1 MPAPPFAERLTQFS
15 LELGRLDQA
24 LRGASAAPA
33 VIFRQRLAAIRRHG
47 AVDGWVIDPWYLVAE
62 LHGLVPRVIG
72 QDSFERGTTVDAASH
87 AFTIWR
93 WYARPDEMQ
102 ASAIAEAEAFLSEQS
117 SGWGPILDAGIAFHR
132 WLESSRPRAPFCAA
146 LGRYWHSHDILRT
159 PLILTGIESL
169 TPGTP
174 WEIEPWLCWW
184 LDALLAEV
192 REAHDLLRQ
201 LERARRQALER
212 CGAQRR
218 HSRAPQAINVL
229 AIQPLV
235 SASMLADRLGM
246 SLKSALQLLS
256 VFQDRSIVVEV
267 THRAAHR
274 LFGLAGLNPLRDVV
288 TPPKRP
294 TPGRKRGRPRKND
307 LFTAHSV
314 LADEMTQPPPLTR
327 LDPVQ
332 FDYEDLAAAMDQ
344 ANEAIMR
351 SSLLI
356 ARLKGKTA
364 S

>member
-1 MPAPPFAERLTQFS
+1 MAAPPFAERLTRLS

-24 LRGASAAPA
+24 LRAASVTPA
-33 VIFRQRLAAIRRHG
+33 VVFRQRLAAIQRHC
-47 AVDGWVIDPWYLVAE
+47 AVDGWMIDPWYLVAE
-62 LHGLVPRVIG
+62 LHGLVPRVVG

-87 AFTIWR
+87 AFTLWR
-93 WYARPDEMQ
+93 WYAHPDETQ
-102 ASAIAEAEAFLSEQS
+102 ANAIAESEAFLSDQS
-117 SGWGPILDAGIAFHR
+117 AGWGPILDAGVAFHR
-132 WLESSRPRAPFCAA
+132 WLESGRPRAPFCAA

-201 LERARRQALER
+201 LEQARRQALER

-235 SASMLADRLGM
+235 SASMLAERLGM
-246 SLKSALQLLS
+246 SMKSALQLLS
-256 VFQDRSIVVEV
+256 VFQDRGIVVEV

-307 LFTAHSV
+307 PFTAHSV
-314 LADEMTQPPPLTR
+314 LTDEMTQLPPLTR

-332 FDYEDLAAAMDQ
+332 FDYEDLAAAMNQ
-344 ANEAIMR
+344 ADEAIMR

-356 ARLKGKTA
+356 ARVKGKKA

>member
-1 MPAPPFAERLTQFS
+1 MAAPPFAERLTRLS

-24 LRGASAAPA
+24 LRAASVTPA
-33 VIFRQRLAAIRRHG
+33 VVFRQRLAAIQRHC
-47 AVDGWVIDPWYLVAE
+47 AVDGWMIDPWYLVAE
-62 LHGLVPRVIG
+62 LHGLVPRVVG

-87 AFTIWR
+87 AFTLWR
-93 WYARPDEMQ
+93 WYAHPDETQ
-102 ASAIAEAEAFLSEQS
+102 ANAIAESEAFLSDQS
-117 SGWGPILDAGIAFHR
+117 AGWGPILDAGVAFHR
-132 WLESSRPRAPFCAA
+132 WLESGRPRAPFCAA

-201 LERARRQALER
+201 LEQARRQALER

-235 SASMLADRLGM
+235 SASMLAERLGM
-246 SLKSALQLLS
+246 SMKSALQLLS
-256 VFQDRSIVVEV
+256 VFQDRGIVVEV

-274 LFGLAGLNPLRDVV
+274 L
-288 TPPKRP
+288 
-294 TPGRKRGRPRKND
+294 
-307 LFTAHSV
+307 
-314 LADEMTQPPPLTR
+314 
-327 LDPVQ
+327 
-332 FDYEDLAAAMDQ
+332 
-344 ANEAIMR
+344 
-351 SSLLI
+351 
-356 ARLKGKTA
+356 
-364 S
+364 